1 METLLPGT
9 APESS
14 TVHVIDDDHSVRTA
28 LSRLLRSASHKV
40 RTFPSAEAFLDAC
53 RIDLPGCLLLDL
65 KMPALSGLELVEALE
80 QRHSPF
86 SVILMTGWGEIQD
99 SVKAMKMGAVDFLT
113 KPLDDAQILR
123 SVEVAM
129 KLSHD
134 RYREK
139 VDTARLSEL
148 FAHLTPRERQVC
160 ELVSLGLPNKQI
172 AFQLGASEKTVKIHR
187 GRVMSKLSVGSVA
200 ELVRFVDRLHRGS
213 MRA

>member
-1 METLLPGT
+1 VETLPDT

-28 LSRLLRSASHKV
+28 LSRLLRSANHAV
-40 RTFPSAEAFLDAC
+40 RTFPSAEAFLAAC
-53 RIDLPGCLLLDL
+53 RIDVPGCLLLDL
-65 KMPALSGLELVEALE
+65 KMPALSGLDLVEALE
-80 QRHSPF
+80 QRGSPF

-113 KPLDDAQILR
+113 KPLDDDQILR

-129 KLSHD
+129 KLSLE
-134 RYREK
+134 RYRDK
-139 VDTARLSEL
+139 ADTARLSEL
-148 FAHLTPRERQVC
+148 FRHLTPRERQVC

-172 AFQLGASEKTVKIHR
+172 AVKLGASEKTVKIHR

-213 MRA
+213 TRA